1 MRLRPRHLRRYRE
14 ITEILADHG
23 FGAVL
28 TQLGLSERLNLPR
41 RILRRQPVP
50 KDELTLPVRV
60 RTTLEELGPT
70 FVKLGQILST
80 RSDLVPPEYLAELRR
95 LQDDVAPLPW
105 DVIREVIE
113 AELESTVDQ
122 IFKQVDPQPV
132 ASASLAQVHAATLP
146 DGTQVVIKVQRPGIE
161 EVINLDLDILYDLAQ
176 LAEERTALGE
186 RYDLMDLVEEY
197 SYALKGELD
206 FRREGRNA
214 DRFRENFAKND
225 YLYVPKV
232 YWDYSTK
239 RVIVLERIEGIKI
252 DDVPALEAAG
262 FDRKELADRA
272 ANMVLQEVLDDGFF
286 HADPHPGNLLIMS
299 GGVIGVLDFGTMGR
313 LEKRE
318 RVSLARLFIV
328 AVQMDIDG
336 IVDQLIRMGVADYG
350 VDRKG
355 LARDLRRTVIR
366 YYGLPL
372 NEIPAM
378 EVWESLEP
386 VIYEYNLRV
395 PSDYWLLIKTIAI
408 MEGVGLGLDPE
419 FDMVAAAQPYLGRLF
434 RQLWSPATWGSSLIR
449 MGTDWTDF
457 VGNFPRQST
466 HILKQLERGDFEI
479 RIRIPELAETNRNL
493 NLMVNRLIYGVL
505 VAAMTVA
512 LALLIPQL
520 DLTWPWSLITWVIL
534 LGFVG
539 MGFLALRLL
548 WSVWRSNRKQKGGN
562 K

>member
-28 TQLGLSERLNLPR
+28 TQLGVSERLNLPR
-41 RILRRQPVP
+41 RFLRRQPIP
-50 KDELTLPVRV
+50 EDELTLPVRV

-80 RSDLVPPEYLAELRR
+80 RSDLVPPEYLVELRR

-105 DVIREVIE
+105 DVIRGVIE
-113 AELESTVDQ
+113 AELETPVDQ
-122 IFKQVDPQPV
+122 LFQQVDPQPV

-146 DGTQVVIKVQRPGIE
+146 DGTQVVVKVQRPGIE

-176 LAEERTALGE
+176 LAEERTQFGE
-186 RYDLMDLVEEY
+186 RYDLTDFADEF
-197 SYALKGELD
+197 SFALKGELD
-206 FRREGRNA
+206 FRRESRNA
-214 DRFRENFAKND
+214 DRFRTNFAKDNF
-225 YLYVPKV
+225 LYVPQV
-232 YWDYSTK
+232 YWDFTTR
-239 RVIVLERIEGIKI
+239 RVMVLERIDGIKI
-252 DDVPALEAAG
+252 DDVAALEAAG
-262 FDRKELADRA
+262 FDRKELANRA
-272 ANMVLQEVLDDGFF
+272 AKMVLQEVLDDGFF
-286 HADPHPGNLLIMS
+286 HADPHPGNLLILPR
-299 GGVIGVLDFGTMGR
+299 GIIGVLDFGTMGR

-318 RVSLARLFIV
+318 RISLARLFIV

-355 LARDLRRTVIR
+355 LARDLRRTVMR

-378 EVWESLEP
+378 EVWEALEP

-434 RQLWSPATWGSSLIR
+434 RQLWSPTTWGSSLIR

-457 VGNFPRQST
+457 FGNFPRQST

-479 RIRIPELAETNRNL
+479 RIRIPELAETNRNM

-539 MGFLALRLL
+539 MGFLGLRLL
-548 WSVWRSNRKQKGGN
+548 WSVWRSNRKQK